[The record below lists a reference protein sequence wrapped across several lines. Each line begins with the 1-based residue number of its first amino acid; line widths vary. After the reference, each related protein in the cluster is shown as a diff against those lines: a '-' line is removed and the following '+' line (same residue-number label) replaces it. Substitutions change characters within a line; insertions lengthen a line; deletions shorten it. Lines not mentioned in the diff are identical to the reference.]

1 MAVARMRVHAVRDG
15 AAGSMQPWSVYT
27 SRVARIEEL
36 LEIMAQLRDPER
48 GCPWDLEQTFET
60 IAPYTIEEAYEVEDA
75 IRRADWS
82 ALPGELGDLLLQVV
96 FHAQLASEAGEFGFD
111 EVVEAICRKL
121 VRRHPHVFAA
131 DVVRSAEEQT
141 ERWEGMKAEER
152 AAQADGSVGA
162 LDGIPVGLPALM
174 RSDKLQ
180 QRARRVG
187 FRWPGVAESLSKL
200 EEELA
205 ELREAAMGSDP
216 AHVLDEL
223 GDVLFA
229 SVSVALELGVDP
241 ETAMR
246 AANTKFEL
254 RFRQMEEALAAR
266 GEDFSSKSLGQLLEL
281 WREAKRD
288 DG

>member
-1 MAVARMRVHAVRDG
+1 
-15 AAGSMQPWSVYT
+15 MQPWSVYN
-27 SRVARIEEL
+27 SRVARIAEL
-36 LEIMAQLRDPER
+36 LEIMAHLRDPER

-96 FHAQLASEAGEFGFD
+96 FHAQMASEAGKFGFD
-111 EVVEAICRKL
+111 EVVAAICGKL
-121 VRRHPHVFAA
+121 VRRHPHVFAE

-141 ERWEGMKAEER
+141 EKWEGMKAAER
-152 AAQADGSVGA
+152 AAQAGGSVDA
-162 LDGIPVGLPALM
+162 LDGIPVGLPALT

-180 QRARRVG
+180 RRARRVG

-205 ELREAAMGSDP
+205 ELREAATGSDP
-216 AHVLDEL
+216 AHILEEV

-229 SVSVALELGVDP
+229 SVGVALELGVDP

-246 AANTKFEL
+246 AANAKFET
-254 RFRQMEEALAAR
+254 RFRQMEGALAAR
-266 GEDFSSKSLGQLLEL
+266 GEDFKSKSLGQLLEL
-281 WREAKRD
+281 WRDAKRD
-288 DG
+288 GG

>member
-1 MAVARMRVHAVRDG
+1 
-15 AAGSMQPWSVYT
+15 MQPWSVYN
-27 SRVARIEEL
+27 SRVARIAEL
-36 LEIMAQLRDPER
+36 LEIMAHLRDPER

-96 FHAQLASEAGEFGFD
+96 FHAQMASEAGKFGFD
-111 EVVEAICRKL
+111 EVVAAICGKL
-121 VRRHPHVFAA
+121 VRRHPHVFAE

-141 ERWEGMKAEER
+141 EKWEGMKAAER
-152 AAQADGSVGA
+152 AAQAGGSVGA

-174 RSDKLQ
+174 RSHKLQ
-180 QRARRVG
+180 RRARRVG

-205 ELREAAMGSDP
+205 ELREAATGSDP
-216 AHVLDEL
+216 AHILEEV

-229 SVSVALELGVDP
+229 SVGVALELGVDP

-246 AANTKFEL
+246 AANAKFET
-254 RFRQMEEALAAR
+254 RFRQMEGALAAR
-266 GEDFSSKSLGQLLEL
+266 GEDFKSKSLGQLLEL
-281 WREAKRD
+281 WRDAKRD
-288 DG
+288 GG